1 MSATAHNDRTLA
13 YCSGRAYLWFMTFRP
28 TTLERAYELARSG
41 ACRTVGDIKAKL
53 QAEGHERVQDRLY
66 GGSLT
71 SALRKLCAAHYVA
84 PEGEEETVKAAPEE
98 EDEDA

>member
-1 MSATAHNDRTLA
+1 
-13 YCSGRAYLWFMTFRP
+13 MTFRP
-28 TTLERAYELARSG
+28 TTIERAYELAKSG
-41 ACRTVGDIKAKL
+41 TCRTVGDIKAKL

-71 SALRKLCAAHYVA
+71 SALRKLCVANYVA
-84 PEGEEETVKAAPEE
+84 PEGEDEAANQPDD